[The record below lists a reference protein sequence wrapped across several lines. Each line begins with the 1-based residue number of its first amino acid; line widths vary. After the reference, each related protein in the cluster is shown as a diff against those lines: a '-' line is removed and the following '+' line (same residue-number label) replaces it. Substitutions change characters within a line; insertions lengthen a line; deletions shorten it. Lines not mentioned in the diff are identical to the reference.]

1 MNIYFICVIVC
12 VQMWC
17 MYAQLLNDQTQKD
30 FWVFYLF
37 LEVIFCHFGLES
49 FSHFVK
55 FFVLKNFVFGHFMI
69 AFACGLESR
78 NS

>member
-1 MNIYFICVIVC
+1 
-12 VQMWC
+12 
-17 MYAQLLNDQTQKD
+17 MYAQLLDNQTQKD
-30 FWVFYLF
+30 FLVFYLF

-55 FFVLKNFVFGHFMI
+55 LFVLKNFVFGHFMT
-69 AFACGLESR
+69 AFERGLESL